1 MSIAIRM
8 GLWGMPASTR
18 DWKDYL
24 EKLIRKK
31 KKTLG
36 YLLLSQRVGLRMV
49 GKSGINI
56 SILLMK
62 KLSFIENKSV
72 FLPVNST

>member
-18 DWKDYL
+18 DRKDYL
-24 EKLIRKK
+24 EKLI

-36 YLLLSQRVGLRMV
+36 YLLLLQRVGLRMM

-62 KLSFIENKSV
+62 KLIENKSV
-72 FLPVNST
+72 CFCTCYST

>member
-24 EKLIRKK
+24 EKLI

-36 YLLLSQRVGLRMV
+36 YLLLLQRVGLRMM

-56 SILLMK
+56 FILLMK
-62 KLSFIENKSV
+62 KLSLIENRSV
-72 FLPVNST
+72 CFCSCYST

>member
-31 KKTLG
+31 KNFR
-36 YLLLSQRVGLRMV
+36 LLTAVAKGWA
-49 GKSGINI
+49 
-56 SILLMK
+56 
-62 KLSFIENKSV
+62 
-72 FLPVNST
+72 